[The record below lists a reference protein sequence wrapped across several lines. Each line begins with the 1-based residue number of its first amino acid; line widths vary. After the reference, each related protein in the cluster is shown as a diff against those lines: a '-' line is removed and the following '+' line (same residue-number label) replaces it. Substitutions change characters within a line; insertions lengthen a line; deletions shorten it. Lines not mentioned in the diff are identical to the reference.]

1 MMKKQPPLPST
12 TFSVWE
18 ARWQALKTNIENY
31 EKRLTTYRED
41 IDYNKGVLDPSIRI
55 LEVML
60 QRLKDFAAAQFH
72 FFLDGFWTQ
81 QDYKL
86 KESESYPADY
96 VLGTTL
102 KQIAFDLEAI
112 QRTAE
117 QRMWASGDMK
127 NTLEK
132 ADELVNEAIGSAYSV
147 IKGTKP
153 TVITYFE
160 KSHSVRVFPYDC
172 VALIAVPYT
181 CVPFEVKSGETIS
194 KEQVTRDYVALLHEL
209 GHYIFWHGKVTTD
222 DKEVFIHKYLHETL
236 KPMRSRNVWCYR
248 WVEEIFAD
256 IFGCLM
262 GGPLIALD
270 FQDMASVASSKEFL
284 KDDRQHPVPA
294 VRPEIYI
301 EILMKVVDPQNPE
314 DWWGGRVDS
323 LTGRWKTLLDSR
335 WKTDNSR
342 TLKLVKRTAE
352 SKLPFT
358 NVKSTVREVI
368 DTIYAM
374 LSAQGTL
381 SSIRLKWS
389 GTADDEIT
397 NITDL
402 YQIFKNY
409 INTPFSGSEDL
420 EECTPETWEEWVTN
434 NDFLEE
440 KFPLNSD
447 TSISS
452 GEGNSETHG
461 WLNVLYAGGWA
472 TKGPTTNPSVK

>member
-1 MMKKQPPLPST
+1 
-12 TFSVWE
+12 
-18 ARWQALKTNIENY
+18 
-31 EKRLTTYRED
+31 
-41 IDYNKGVLDPSIRI
+41 
-55 LEVML
+55 
-60 QRLKDFAAAQFH
+60 
-72 FFLDGFWTQ
+72 
-81 QDYKL
+81 
-86 KESESYPADY
+86 
-96 VLGTTL
+96 
-102 KQIAFDLEAI
+102 
-112 QRTAE
+112 
-117 QRMWASGDMK
+117 
-127 NTLEK
+127 
-132 ADELVNEAIGSAYSV
+132 
-147 IKGTKP
+147 
-153 TVITYFE
+153 
-160 KSHSVRVFPYDC
+160 
-172 VALIAVPYT
+172 
-181 CVPFEVKSGETIS
+181 
-194 KEQVTRDYVALLHEL
+194 
-209 GHYIFWHGKVTTD
+209 
-222 DKEVFIHKYLHETL
+222 
-236 KPMRSRNVWCYR
+236 
-248 WVEEIFAD
+248 
-256 IFGCLM
+256 
-262 GGPLIALD
+262 
-270 FQDMASVASSKEFL
+270 
-284 KDDRQHPVPA
+284 
-294 VRPEIYI
+294 
-301 EILMKVVDPQNPE
+301 MKVVDPQNPE